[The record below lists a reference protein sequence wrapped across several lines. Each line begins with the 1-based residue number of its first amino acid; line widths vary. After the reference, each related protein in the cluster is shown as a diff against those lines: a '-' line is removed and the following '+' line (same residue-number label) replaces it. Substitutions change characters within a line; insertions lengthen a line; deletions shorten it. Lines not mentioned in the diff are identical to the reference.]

1 MSSKKNV
8 LILWTVFFCYAIC
21 ISVIF
26 QKLLLPLI
34 PSLQAKG
41 GLLPNDVTY
50 FDSVAVTLSDQ
61 IRTHGWGSWKL
72 FPANGVP
79 GVVGILGALYFLF
92 GYDPALLLP
101 LNASMHA
108 LSGLLIFLLL
118 QELTDNKR
126 ASIWSGLLVSSLFV
140 VYPSALSWYAQIHKD
155 TFSIAGML
163 LLLFVWV
170 KAFNLG
176 GNLQNNKQFFWLVF
190 GNTLGILLILLVRP
204 FLLKLLLVPA
214 FIFLFT
220 LLLKSKS
227 RTLIKQYSFYFFL
240 SVIFSLTL
248 SIASQN
254 ILSKESYIPSGEGY
268 SDWKPSEKQVAAFKV
283 WKWDNSALIP
293 DLAENYIETAAK
305 TRAGLIEY
313 GLSVNAMS
321 MIDVTDA
328 PSSIYDVLM
337 YIPRAFQI
345 SLLAPFPNT
354 WFKEK
359 SLTRLVTA
367 MEMSIFYLF
376 IPGLFF
382 LVKYNRKPTV
392 FLALFF
398 ASFFLLIYGFTQA
411 NLGTLYRYR
420 YGYFFII
427 FALSGLGWCL
437 FLDKIGLLVK
447 LEQIFKLN
455 TYPLQKFNKP
465 VNKEVGVGRKKVVN
479 DSIFVMLFT
488 LLSFLGFFI
497 RDMMMAKSFGLG
509 HALDNFYVALLI
521 PMFFV
526 TVVCIPLGSAFIP
539 VFSEFF
545 QQEKNSF
552 EVDKLIASI
561 SGYLLIILAGICIL
575 IFLYSSQLVTNFNFF
590 NKKIDLYDI
599 SYLLNIGLIILLFSG
614 FVIFGNAILAIKGHA
629 IYSSFIQ
636 LVVPV
641 IAIITIYVFGNRYG
655 VYSVMIAMLFGQL
668 LNLALVQIKLKKYQ
682 VSLLPSLRKIDSE
695 FTKSLLQQY
704 IPLIASSF
712 FVTAATSLD
721 TILAISLP
729 EGAVSAFNLGNKVFL
744 FVIGILGAAMTS
756 VMLPYFSNLISSN
769 KVVEVEHELSL
780 FIILLTLL
788 SIPSTVILFVWSF
801 PISEII
807 YAGGAVI
814 EGQIL
819 LVSRVMQFTVI
830 QIPFFICSILLI
842 KFAIASKKII
852 SVVVVTVVGLIINVV
867 ASYLLMQRMG
877 VGGIA
882 LGSTISTIISTVSI
896 LLLLSKSGHI
906 FGYDLLVVFL
916 NWLLFI
922 TFLVSL
928 HFNTY
933 AAALFIFIT
942 YLLLLS
948 IYLRSISLKKTKLLL

>member
-8 LILWTVFFCYAIC
+8 LILWVVFFCYALC
-21 ISVIF
+21 ISLIF

-41 GLLPNDVTY
+41 GLLPNDVTH

-61 IRTHGWGSWKL
+61 IRIHGWGSWKL

-126 ASIWSGLLVSSLFV
+126 ASIWSGLVVSSLFV
-140 VYPSALSWYAQIHKD
+140 VYPSALSWYGQIHKD
-155 TFSIAGML
+155 TYSIAGML

-170 KAFNLG
+170 RAFNLG

-190 GNTLGILLILLVRP
+190 GNTLGILLILLARP

-220 LLLKSKS
+220 FFLKSNS

-240 SVIFSLTL
+240 SVIFSLIL
-248 SIASQN
+248 STASLN
-254 ILSKESYIPSGEGY
+254 ILSKEGYIPSGEGY
-268 SDWKPSEKQVAAFKV
+268 SEWKSSSKV

-293 DLAENYIETAAK
+293 DFAENYIETAAK

-313 GLSVNAMS
+313 GLSVNAKS

-354 WFKEK
+354 WLKEK

-367 MEMSIFYLF
+367 LEMSIFYLF

-437 FLDKIGLLVK
+437 FLDKLGLLVR
-447 LEQIFKLN
+447 LEQIFKSN
-455 TYPLQKFNKP
+455 THPLQKFNKAI
-465 VNKEVGVGRKKVVN
+465 NKEVGVGRKKVVN

-488 LLSFLGFFI
+488 LLFFLGFFI
-497 RDMMMAKSFGLG
+497 RDMMMAQSFGLG
-509 HALDNFYVALLI
+509 HVLDSFYVALLI

-545 QQEKNSF
+545 QQKNSIQ
-552 EVDKLIASI
+552 VDKLIASI
-561 SGYLLIILAGICIL
+561 SGYSLIILAGICIL
-575 IFLYSSQLVTNFNFF
+575 IFLYSSQLVTSFNFF
-590 NKKIDLYDI
+590 NKKIDFYDI
-599 SYLLNIGLIILLFSG
+599 SYLLNIGLLILLFSG
-614 FVIFGNAILAIKGHA
+614 FVIFGNAILTIKGHA
-629 IYSSFIQ
+629 IYSSSIQ
-636 LVVPV
+636 LVVPI

-668 LNLALVQIKLKKYQ
+668 LNLALVQIKLNKYQ
-682 VSLLPSLRKIDSE
+682 VSLWPSLRKIDSE
-695 FTKSLLQQY
+695 FTKSLLKQY

-712 FVTAATSLD
+712 FVTAATTVD
-721 TILAISLP
+721 TMLAISLP
-729 EGAVSAFNLGNKVFL
+729 EGAVSAFNLGNKVVL
-744 FVIGILGAAMTS
+744 FVIGILGAAMSS
-756 VMLPYFSNLISSN
+756 VMLPYFSNLISSS
-769 KVVEVEHELSL
+769 KVVEAQHELSM
-780 FIILLTLL
+780 FMIMSTLL
-788 SIPSTVILFVWSF
+788 SVPFTMVIFVWSF
-801 PISEII
+801 PISEFI
-807 YAGGAVI
+807 YAGGALM

-819 LVSRVMQFTVI
+819 LVSRVMQYAVI
-830 QIPFFICSILLI
+830 QIPFFICSVLLL
-842 KFAIASKKII
+842 KFAIASKQTI

-882 LGSTISTIISTVSI
+882 LGSTISTIISTVAI

-906 FGYDLLVVFL
+906 FGFDLLVVFL

-933 AAALFIFIT
+933 AAALFTFLT

-948 IYLRSISLKKTKLLL
+948 VYLKSIFLKKIKLLL